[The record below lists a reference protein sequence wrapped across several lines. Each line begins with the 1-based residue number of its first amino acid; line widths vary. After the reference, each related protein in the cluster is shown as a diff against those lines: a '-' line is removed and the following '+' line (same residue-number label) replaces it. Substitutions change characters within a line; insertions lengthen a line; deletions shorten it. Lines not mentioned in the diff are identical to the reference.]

1 LANQADA
8 LVFFGAT
15 GDLAYKKIFPS
26 LQSMIRHGHLN
37 MPVIGV
43 AKQGWNLEQ
52 FKARAKASLEEHGG
66 GTDPAVLEKLFSL
79 LQYVDGD
86 YKSPETFQ
94 QLRKTLDGAEHPM
107 HYLAIPPSMFATVG
121 EGLAKSQCNHG
132 ARIIVEKPFGRSL
145 QSARELNATLRKYFA
160 EDAVY
165 RIDHYLGKEPVQ
177 SLLYSRF
184 ANAVLEPLWNRHYIA
199 SVQITMAENIG
210 VQGRGS
216 FYEEAGAIRDVVQ
229 NHIMQLVACL
239 AMEPPAG
246 EGEPLRDERAKALSM
261 VRTLTPADVVRGQF
275 NGYRDEKGVAKEST
289 VETFAAVRL
298 WIDSWRWAGVPFY
311 LRAGKCLPVSCTE
324 IVVDFKKPP
333 QKVFREAN
341 VGRSNHLR
349 FRVSPEV
356 ILAMGVRVKKIG
368 EALTGTSVE
377 LVAQRH
383 PRDEM
388 QPYER
393 LLLDAAAGK
402 SDFFAREDQVE
413 EAWRIVDPILGN
425 HVPVRPYASGTWGP
439 LEADGLLMDGAHW
452 HDPCEETIDPDSEGP

>member
-1 LANQADA
+1 MALVDQADA

-26 LQSMIRHGHLN
+26 LQSMIRHGRLN

-43 AKQGWNLEQ
+43 ARQGWNLDQ
-52 FKARAKASLEEHGG
+52 FKARAKASLDEHGG
-66 GTDPAVLEKLFSL
+66 GADPALLNKLFSL
-79 LQYVDGD
+79 LKYVDGD
-86 YKSPETFQ
+86 YRNAETFQ
-94 QLRKTLDGAEHPM
+94 SLRQALNGAKHPM

-121 EGLAKSQCNHG
+121 EGLAKSQCNIG

-145 QSARELNATLRKYFA
+145 DSARTLNSTLSKYFPEEA
-160 EDAVY
+160 IF

-184 ANAVLEPLWNRHYIA
+184 ANAVLEPLWNRNYVA

-216 FYEEAGAIRDVVQ
+216 FYEEAGAIRDVLQ

-246 EGEPLRDERAKALSM
+246 EGEPIRDERAKALTL
-261 VRTLTPADVVRGQF
+261 VRTLSPEDVVRGQF
-275 NGYRDEKGVAKEST
+275 AGYRDEKGVAGDST
-289 VETFAAVRL
+289 VEAFAAARL

-311 LRAGKCLPVSCTE
+311 IRVGKCLPVSCTE

-333 QKVFREAN
+333 QHVFREASI
-341 VGRSNHLR
+341 GRSNHLR

-368 EALTGTSVE
+368 EALEGTSVE
-377 LVAQRH
+377 LIAQRH
-383 PRDEM
+383 PHDEM
-388 QPYER
+388 EPYER
-393 LLLDAAAGK
+393 LLLDAAGGK
-402 SDFFAREDQVE
+402 ADFFAREDQVE

-425 HVPVRPYASGTWGP
+425 ATPVHSYTPGTWGP
-439 LEADGLLMDGAHW
+439 AEAQSLLADGVIW
-452 HDPCEETIDPDSEGP
+452 RDPRDEGVNPDA

>member
-1 LANQADA
+1 MVDQADA

-26 LQSMIRHGHLN
+26 LQSMIRHGRLN

-66 GTDPAVLEKLFSL
+66 GADPEALKKLFSL
-79 LQYVDGD
+79 LKYVDGD

-94 QLRKTLDGAEHPM
+94 ELRRMLDGAKHPM

-121 EGLAKSQCNHG
+121 EGLAKSQCNQG
-132 ARIIVEKPFGRSL
+132 ARIVVEKPFGRSL
-145 QSARELNATLRKYFA
+145 ASARELNATLREYFP
-160 EDAVY
+160 EDAIF

-184 ANAVLEPLWNRHYIA
+184 ANAVLEPLWNRNYVG
-199 SVQITMAENIG
+199 SVQITMAETIG
-210 VQGRGS
+210 VQGRGR
-216 FYEEAGAIRDVVQ
+216 FYEEAGAIRDVLQ
-229 NHIMQLVACL
+229 NHMMQLIACL
-239 AMEPPAG
+239 TMEPPAG
-246 EGEPLRDERAKALSM
+246 EGEPLRDERAKALTL

-275 NGYRDEKGVAKEST
+275 AGYREEKGVANDST
-289 VETFAAVRL
+289 VETFVAARL
-298 WIDSWRWAGVPFY
+298 FIDSWRWAGVPFY
-311 LRAGKCLPVSCTE
+311 LRVGKCLPVSCTE
-324 IVVDFKKPP
+324 IIVDFKKPP
-333 QKVFREAN
+333 QRVFREAN
-341 VGRSNHLR
+341 AGRPNHIR

-356 ILAMGVRVKKIG
+356 VLAMGVRVKKIG
-368 EALTGTSVE
+368 EALEGTSVE
-377 LVAQRH
+377 LIAQRH
-383 PRDEM
+383 PHDEM
-388 QPYER
+388 EPYER

-425 HVPVRPYASGTWGP
+425 ATPVESYAPGTWGP
-439 LEADGLLMDGAHW
+439 TQGQSLLTDGSTW
-452 HDPCEETIDPDSEGP
+452 HDPRDEPVDPDA

>member
-1 LANQADA
+1 MVDQADA

-26 LQSMIRHGHLN
+26 LQSMIRHGRLN

-66 GTDPAVLEKLFSL
+66 GADPEALKKLFSL
-79 LQYVDGD
+79 LKYVDGD

-94 QLRKTLDGAEHPM
+94 ELRRTLDGAKHPM

-121 EGLAKSQCNHG
+121 EGLAKSQCNQG
-132 ARIIVEKPFGRSL
+132 ARIVVEKPFGRSL
-145 QSARELNATLRKYFA
+145 ASARELNATLREYFP
-160 EDAVY
+160 EDAIF

-184 ANAVLEPLWNRHYIA
+184 ANAVLEPLWNRNYVG
-199 SVQITMAENIG
+199 SVQITMAETIG
-210 VQGRGS
+210 VLGRGR
-216 FYEEAGAIRDVVQ
+216 FYEEAGAIRDVLQ
-229 NHIMQLVACL
+229 NHMMQLIACL
-239 AMEPPAG
+239 TMEPPAG
-246 EGEPLRDERAKALSM
+246 EGEPLRDERAKALTL

-275 NGYRDEKGVAKEST
+275 AGYREEKGVAKDST
-289 VETFAAVRL
+289 VETFVAARL
-298 WIDSWRWAGVPFY
+298 FIDSWRWAGVPFY
-311 LRAGKCLPVSCTE
+311 LRVGKCLPVSCTE
-324 IVVDFKKPP
+324 IIVDFKKPP
-333 QKVFREAN
+333 QRVFREAN
-341 VGRSNHLR
+341 AGRPNHIR

-356 ILAMGVRVKKIG
+356 VLAMGVRVKKIG
-368 EALTGTSVE
+368 EALEGTSVE
-377 LVAQRH
+377 LIAQRH
-383 PRDEM
+383 PHDEM
-388 QPYER
+388 EPYER

-425 HVPVRPYASGTWGP
+425 ATPVESYAPGTWGP
-439 LEADGLLMDGAHW
+439 TQGQSLLTDGSTW
-452 HDPCEETIDPDSEGP
+452 HDPRDEPEDPDA

>member
-1 LANQADA
+1 MVEQADA

-26 LQSMIRHGHLN
+26 LQSMIRHGRLN

-52 FKARAKASLEEHGG
+52 FKARAKASLDEHGG
-66 GTDPAVLEKLFSL
+66 GADSEILKKLFSL
-79 LQYVDGD
+79 LKYVDGD
-86 YKSPETFQ
+86 YQNPETFQ
-94 QLRKTLDGAEHPM
+94 NLRHMLNGAKHPM

-121 EGLAKSQCNHG
+121 AGLAKSGCNHG
-132 ARIIVEKPFGRSL
+132 ARIVVEKPFGRSL
-145 QSARELNATLRKYFA
+145 NSARQLNATLREYFPEEA
-160 EDAVY
+160 IF

-184 ANAVLEPLWNRHYIA
+184 ANAVLEPLWNRNYIA

-216 FYEEAGAIRDVVQ
+216 FYEEAGAIRDVLQ
-229 NHIMQLVACL
+229 NHIMQLIACL

-246 EGEPLRDERAKALSM
+246 EGEPLRDERAKALTL
-261 VRTLTPADVVRGQF
+261 VRTLAESDVVRGQF
-275 NGYRDEKGVAKEST
+275 AGYRDEKGVAADST

-311 LRAGKCLPVSCTE
+311 IRVGKCLPISCTE
-324 IVVDFKKPP
+324 IIVDFKKPP
-333 QKVFREAN
+333 QRVFHEN
-341 VGRSNHLR
+341 NIGRSNHLR

-356 ILAMGVRVKKIG
+356 VLAMGVRVKKIG
-368 EALTGTSVE
+368 ESLEGTSVE
-377 LVAQRH
+377 LIAQRH
-383 PRDEM
+383 PHDEM

-393 LLLDAAAGK
+393 LLLDAACGK
-402 SDFFAREDQVE
+402 ADFFAREDQVE

-425 HVPVRPYASGTWGP
+425 ATPVFAYQAGTWGP
-439 LEADGLLMDGAHW
+439 PEAQTLLDEGVAW
-452 HDPCEETIDPDSEGP
+452 RDPCDESEDPDA